1 MAIDTIWRSCY
12 PVPSIIYLIY
22 DAVFAP
28 VRAITSCVAMYE
40 SFYGLQEKP
49 FNLTPNPRF
58 LFLSEKHKEAL
69 AHLVFGIKNRS
80 GFVMI
85 SGEIGTG
92 KTTICRSLLR
102 QVDPDTEVSFIFN
115 PCLSPEELLRNIN
128 EDFGIESTA
137 QSIRG
142 LIDELNGYLL
152 KSSAENKNCV
162 LVIDEAQN
170 LTPSVLEQ
178 IRLLSNLET
187 ETNKLLQI
195 ILLGQPELAE
205 NLELPELRQLNQR
218 ITARYHLKE
227 LDFQET
233 LQYVAFRL
241 RIAGA
246 RRNLQFTRAAVRA
259 VYKYSGG
266 TPRVINAV
274 CDRALLV
281 GYTREEH
288 TITPRL
294 VRQAIKEVLGDRPKA
309 RTRARRNSSWLRP
322 KTTLFAAAVAA
333 IAVVAVINP
342 GDGVWVNRMVGVVDQ
357 MWKDLSPITTAP
369 DAAANPTGAIAKL
382 VENPSGD
389 SDGKAPISTSGRNEV
404 LAFAAIPDS
413 TGENAGL
420 LELGAAKETLVE
432 PSPESPAALE
442 LKLPS
447 RNAALKALLGAWKLG
462 RLSPMPKTNTPE
474 DLAQFAEANGLAYE
488 SLRLDLTELA
498 AVNLPALARVQSG
511 DISAW
516 VALLGIRDRAV
527 ILGNGS
533 AEGQLVPRDQFEDA
547 YGGDAMIMWLDP
559 TPSRTPLALGTRG
572 PAVLAV
578 QSLLNAF
585 GFDNVEPTGVY
596 GAVTQEAV
604 RRIQESTGLQVDGV
618 VGKQTRMVLTSW
630 SRDEP
635 TPSLGPNPFPIAMR
649 SVVADGDLLTGRPL
663 AREEAKAVATPPAS
677 VEANAFDV
685 PDWLRNTGPV
695 PGPN

>member
-12 PVPSIIYLIY
+12 PVPSIIYLNY

-28 VRAITSCVAMYE
+28 GRAITSCVAMYE

-246 RRNLQFTRAAVRA
+246 RRNVQFTRAAVRA

-294 VRQAIKEVLGDRPKA
+294 IRQAIKEVLGDRPKA
-309 RTRARRNSSWLRP
+309 RKRARRSSSWLRP

-333 IAVVAVINP
+333 IAVVAVLNP
-342 GDGVWVNRMVGVVDQ
+342 GDGVWVNRMVGVLDE
-357 MWKDLSPITTAP
+357 MWSGVSLVTTAP
-369 DAAANPTGAIAKL
+369 DAPASTTGAIAKL
-382 VENPSGD
+382 EENPSGD
-389 SDGKAPISTSGRNEV
+389 SGAKAAVSTSGRNEV
-404 LAFAAIPDS
+404 LAAATVPES
-413 TGENAGL
+413 TVENAGL
-420 LELGAAKETLVE
+420 LEFVAEEILVE
-432 PSPESPAALE
+432 ASPESPAALE

-488 SLRLDLTELA
+488 SLRLDLGELA
-498 AVNLPALARVQSG
+498 VVNLPALARVQSG
-511 DISAW
+511 DISTW
-516 VALLGIRDRAV
+516 VALLGIRDQAV

-596 GAVTQEAV
+596 GAVTQDAV
-604 RRIQESTGLQVDGV
+604 RRIQEASGLKVDGV

-630 SRDEP
+630 SRNEP
-635 TPSLGPNPFPIAMR
+635 TPSLGPKPFPIAMR

-663 AREEAKAVATPPAS
+663 AQEEAKAVAAPPES
-677 VEANAFDV
+677 VEANTLDV
-685 PDWLRNTGPV
+685 PEWLRNTGPP